1 MTHPDESTCPAPRRA
16 DRLIPAALLLLA
28 LAVRAGIIAATP
40 HAFDGDPDAY
50 RAVAKNLVE
59 HGCLGSDN
67 IPTATRPPL
76 YPLLVAACL
85 SVDAQVRLR
94 LAAAHVL
101 LGLATVF
108 LSCRLAQ
115 RWGLGRWAPAAA
127 VLVAIDPILLAQ
139 STLVM
144 TETLATF
151 LAAAS
156 LLAVTVCAEQP
167 SGRRAAVAG
176 GLMAAAALCRPT
188 FLPWLGLVIVLLPWF
203 GKGWHQRARLAAA
216 AAIAAAVVLGPWA
229 VRNALHFGKPTPAT
243 NHGGFT
249 LLLANNPSFYDYL
262 GRRSPGETWNA
273 DQFNQ
278 DWSARSRAL
287 APGDEVAADRL
298 AYADA
303 CQTIRSQ
310 PRMFAYA
317 CLVRLGR
324 TWAILPHRIDS
335 AESGR
340 GRGARWAVAV
350 FYAAESLLALVGLVA
365 LARGSIGR
373 NRLLSGWLW
382 GLLLVAVFTAVHT
395 FFWTNMRMRAPLIP
409 VVAAASA
416 AGLASLWG
424 SLTRRKPLADR
435 GL

>member
-1 MTHPDESTCPAPRRA
+1 MTHPDESTRPAPPRP
-16 DRLIPAALLLLA
+16 DRLIPAALLVLTLV
-28 LAVRAGIIAATP
+28 VRAGIIAATP
-40 HAFDGDPDAY
+40 QAFDGDPDAY
-50 RAVAKNLVE
+50 RAVAGNLVE
-59 HGCLGSDN
+59 HGCLGSKD

-76 YPLLVAACL
+76 YPLLLAACL
-85 SVDAQVRLR
+85 SVDAEARLS

-101 LGLATVF
+101 LALATVF
-108 LSCRLAQ
+108 FSCRLAE

-127 VLVAIDPILLAQ
+127 VLVAVDPILLAQ

-144 TETLATF
+144 TETLATL

-156 LLAVTVCAEQP
+156 LLAVTACAAQAT
-167 SGRRAAVAG
+167 GRRAAAAG
-176 GLMAAAALCRPT
+176 GLIAAAALCRPT

-203 GKGWHQRARLAAA
+203 GKGWRQRARLLAA

-229 VRNALHFGKPTPAT
+229 ARNALHFGKPTPAT

-273 DQFNQ
+273 DQFNS
-278 DWSARSRAL
+278 DWSVRAQSL

-303 CQTIRSQ
+303 CQTIRSR

-324 TWAILPHRIDS
+324 TWALLPHRIDS
-335 AESGR
+335 AETAR

-365 LARGSIGR
+365 LARGKVGR
-373 NRLLSGWLW
+373 NRLVSGWSW
-382 GLLLVAVFTAVHT
+382 GLLLVVVFTAVHT
-395 FFWTNMRMRAPLIP
+395 VFWTNMRMRAPLIP

-416 AGLASLWG
+416 AGLGSLWG
-424 SLTRRKPLADR
+424 SLSRRKPLSD
-435 GL
+435 

>member
-1 MTHPDESTCPAPRRA
+1 MTHPDESTRPAPPRP
-16 DRLIPAALLLLA
+16 DRLIPAALLVLTLV
-28 LAVRAGIIAATP
+28 VRAGIIAATP
-40 HAFDGDPDAY
+40 QAFDGDPDAY
-50 RAVAKNLVE
+50 RAVAGNLVE
-59 HGCLGSDN
+59 HGCLGSKD

-76 YPLLVAACL
+76 YPLLLAACL
-85 SVDAQVRLR
+85 SVDAEARLS

-101 LGLATVF
+101 LALATVF
-108 LSCRLAQ
+108 FSCRLAE

-127 VLVAIDPILLAQ
+127 VLVAVDPILLAQ

-144 TETLATF
+144 TETLATL

-156 LLAVTVCAEQP
+156 LLAVTACAAQAT
-167 SGRRAAVAG
+167 GRRAAAAG
-176 GLMAAAALCRPT
+176 GLIAAAALCRPT
-188 FLPWLGLVIVLLPWF
+188 FLPWLGLGIVLLPWF
-203 GKGWHQRARLAAA
+203 GKGWRQRARLLAA

-229 VRNALHFGKPTPAT
+229 ARNALHFGKPTPAT

-273 DQFNQ
+273 DQFNS
-278 DWSARSRAL
+278 DWSVRAQSL

-303 CQTIRSQ
+303 CQTIRSR

-324 TWAILPHRIDS
+324 TWALLPHRIDS
-335 AESGR
+335 AETAR

-350 FYAAESLLALVGLVA
+350 FYAAEALLALVGRVA
-365 LARGSIGR
+365 LARGKVGR
-373 NRLLSGWLW
+373 NRLVSGWSW
-382 GLLLVAVFTAVHT
+382 GLLLVVVFTAVHT
-395 FFWTNMRMRAPLIP
+395 VFWTNMRMRAPLIP

-416 AGLASLWG
+416 AGLGSLWG
-424 SLTRRKPLADR
+424 SLSRRKPLSD
-435 GL
+435 